1 MPISRSAGL
10 RGARFHAGRN
20 EAFDSGISGDPF
32 AVDARRR
39 RPDTGTVARCRRPGG
54 SLRKYPGFIAPTR
67 TGYSAHVPDLPGC
80 IAAGQTRGET
90 LDLMQGAIEMHLRAM
105 REDGDPIPEPS
116 QVEILEVA

>member
-1 MPISRSAGL
+1 MSRYVAL
-10 RGARFHAGRN
+10 I
-20 EAFDSGISGDPF
+20 EK
-32 AVDARRR
+32 
-39 RPDTGTVARCRRPGG
+39 TG
-54 SLRKYPGFIAPTR
+54 

-80 IAAGQTRGET
+80 IAAGPTRDET